1 MSDNF
6 HESHWGQCLELLS
19 HLCQY
24 SNSILLVTGP
34 AGIGKT
40 TMKNALMYMEQQN
53 FSIREV
59 IATKDFSSHDLS
71 VCLEQD
77 QPNESAQDILLLID
91 DAQNLAIEVIA
102 VLLQLKQKAA
112 IDGKLRIVLFATP
125 ELEHKILRSVLK
137 DDFSEHVHTIEI
149 EPLTATEVEAFL
161 MQQWR
166 KGNDSESPFDR
177 VKCKKIHNLS
187 GGIPA
192 KVQQIAKDFIHG
204 RDVSRPKS
212 QMNSLSPVMVGITV
226 SFGVIFCVLALL
238 WPAAD
243 DKIITKE
250 EQTITQPLPIAKQE
264 EIQTLP
270 ESTVEKA
277 VEVETT
283 AQEVEAVHNE
293 LIQPTVENNYEA
305 KLTKLEQQLNELQQQ
320 LIKEQEARRT
330 MEAQYKNIVALQST
344 PKVQVTKA
352 TKRNVIKTKKA
363 LSFTKHEKQI
373 LALPGKNYTLQLLCM
388 NDEHRVQAF
397 IKQYK
402 LQQKTHYYKSNFKG
416 KDWYILVY
424 GNYTNKAD
432 AQAALQ
438 KLPPALKKLH
448 PWAREYTNIHASLK
462 KRTQDE

>member
-40 TMKNALMYMEQQN
+40 TMKNALMYMEKQN

-71 VCLEQD
+71 LCLAQD
-77 QPNESAQDILLLID
+77 QADQSVQDILLLID
-91 DAQNLAIEVIA
+91 DAQNLSIEVIA

-125 ELEHKILRSVLK
+125 ELEHRILRSVLK

-166 KGNDSESPFDR
+166 KSNDSESPFDR
-177 VKCKKIHNLS
+177 VKCKKIHSLS

-192 KVQQIAKDFIHG
+192 KVQQIAKDFMHS
-204 RDVSRPKS
+204 RDVSRAKS
-212 QMNSLSPVMVGITV
+212 QMNNLSPVMVGITV

-243 DKIITKE
+243 DKIIAKGE
-250 EQTITQPLPIAKQE
+250 ATITQPLPIAKQE
-264 EIQTLP
+264 EIQSP
-270 ESTVEKA
+270 EAIVEKPVDVVA
-277 VEVETT
+277 TTQEVET
-283 AQEVEAVHNE
+283 AHNE
-293 LIQPTVENNYEA
+293 LVQPTVENNYEE

-320 LIKEQEARRT
+320 LIKEQEARRS
-330 MEAQYKNIVALQST
+330 MEAHYKNIVALQTT
-344 PKVQVTKA
+344 PKAQA
-352 TKRNVIKTKKA
+352 TKSVKRNAIKTKKA

-373 LALPGKNYTLQLLCM
+373 LALPSKNYTLQLLCM
-388 NDEHRVQAF
+388 NDENKVQAF
-397 IKQYK
+397 IKQYN

-424 GNYTNKAD
+424 GNYANKAD